1 MGDITKMVERNEMK
15 MQISP
20 SLLAADFSR
29 LGEELEK
36 IEAAGADMIHLDV
49 MDGVFVPNISFGM
62 SVIASLRKTSRLFFD
77 VHIMIVDPIR
87 YIDSLAKAGADG
99 ITFHVEA
106 AEDVGAVIQKIKGH
120 GMKAGLTLRPGTP
133 VEKVLPWLPQLDLAL
148 VMSVEPGFGGQS
160 FMAGMMDKVAAIR
173 SEAERIGRPDLILQV
188 DGGVDRNTAAPCGKA
203 GASCLVAGSAVFGK
217 GDYAA
222 EIAAIRAAA
231 AGA

>member
-62 SVIASLRKTSRLFFD
+62 PVIASLRKTSRLFFD

-173 SEAERIGRPDLILQV
+173 SEAERIGRPDLIQI
-188 DGGVDRNTAAPCGKA
+188 G
-203 GASCLVAGSAVFGK
+203 
-217 GDYAA
+217 
-222 EIAAIRAAA
+222 RAHV
-231 AGA
+231 